1 MKIIIDAMGGDNAP
15 QEIVKGAAMALSQD
29 RELKVVLTGDEAK
42 IKAALAGLAYD
53 PARLEIVHCTEVI
66 TNDDAPTLAIRQKK
80 DSSLVVALKMLKED
94 ADAAGFVSAGSTG
107 AVLTGALLRVG
118 RIRGISRPA
127 VCPALPTAKGGKVL
141 IIDAGAN
148 AECKPV
154 NLCHFALMGTAYAK
168 AFGVK
173 DPRVGLVTNGTEDH
187 KGDPLHQEA
196 HNLLKT
202 LPGINFVGNVE
213 GRDMGDFIVSV
224 DPKGELAFS
233 SHISEKKGRE
243 PAHII
248 EALTEQA
255 APKYLAYLREKGVS
269 YVFAGK
275 EALDCGLL
283 LQKLH
288 SLFAIEK
295 LMVAGGGVMNWSFL
309 SAGLLDEISLV
320 VAPVADGSNTAVS
333 IFEQAPFLPGHSPVG
348 LTLKESKVLE
358 GDALWL
364 RYVPK
369 K

>member
-1 MKIIIDAMGGDNAP
+1 MSGKTFVVCHMLASLDGKIDGAFFGAKETAPALTAYGELRKYYECQATVYGTTTMLGGYADGKVGSLSSISTP
-15 QEIVKGAAMALSQD
+15 LSQ
-29 RELKVVLTGDEAK
+29 
-42 IKAALAGLAYD
+42 
-53 PARLEIVHCTEVI
+53 
-66 TNDDAPTLAIRQKK
+66 
-80 DSSLVVALKMLKED
+80 ED
-94 ADAAGFVSAGSTG
+94 W
-107 AVLTGALLRVG
+107 
-118 RIRGISRPA
+118 
-127 VCPALPTAKGGKVL
+127 
-141 IIDAGAN
+141 
-148 AECKPV
+148 V
-154 NLCHFALMGTAYAK
+154 N
-168 AFGVK
+168 VK
-173 DPRVGLVTNGTEDH
+173 
-187 KGDPLHQEA
+187 
-196 HNLLKT
+196 
-202 LPGINFVGNVE
+202 
-213 GRDMGDFIVSV
+213 GRDMGNFVVSM

-288 SLFAIEK
+288 NRFGIER

-348 LTLKESKVLE
+348 LTLQQSKVLE
-358 GDALWL
+358 GETGMIHYSF
-364 RYVPK
+364 R
-369 K
+369 